1 MRSHQQMNLAAAGLA
16 LLLAGCATTSFTS
29 VWKAPDAQPL
39 QFSAGDKV
47 VAMVVAD
54 STGLR
59 RSGEANLADELDKRG
74 LQGVPAYSLLADADV
89 KDEAKA
95 RAAIEASG
103 AVGVILMRPMGK
115 EQKISSTPSMYYG
128 ASYYGAPH
136 YGGMWGGGYYGYGW
150 GGGIYDPGTIRTD
163 TYVSIET
170 VIYDLRQNK
179 LVWAGQ
185 TRTMNPSDVE
195 GFVTELATA
204 VSKELRE
211 SGLVAPRK

>member
-1 MRSHQQMNLAAAGLA
+1 MRATRQLVFGASTLA
-16 LLLAGCATTSFTS
+16 LLLSGCATTTFTS
-29 VWKAPDAQPL
+29 VWKAPDAKPL
-39 QFSAGDKV
+39 QFHAGDKV

-54 STGLR
+54 STGMR

-74 LQGVPAYSLLADADV
+74 LKGVPAYTLISDGDI

-95 RAAIEASG
+95 KAAIEASG
-103 AVGVILMRPMGK
+103 AVGVIVLRPMGK
-115 EQKISSTPSMYYG
+115 EQEVSSTPSTYVG
-128 ASYYGAPH
+128 ASYYGAPY
-136 YGGMWGGGYYGYGW
+136 YGGFWGGGYYGYGW
-150 GGGIYDPGTIRTD
+150 GGGFYDPGTIRTD

-211 SGLVAPRK
+211 SGLVARK

>member
-1 MRSHQQMNLAAAGLA
+1 MNSKKKMTLGAGSLA

-39 QFSAGDKV
+39 QFKAGDKV

-74 LQGVPAYSLLADADV
+74 LKGIPAYSLISDADV

-95 RAAIEASG
+95 KAAIEASG

-115 EQKISSTPSMYYG
+115 EQKVSSTPSMYYG
-128 ASYYGAPH
+128 ASYYGAPY

-150 GGGIYDPGTIRTD
+150 GGGVYDPGTIRTD

-185 TRTMNPSDVE
+185 TKTMNPSDVE

-211 SGLVAPRK
+211 SGMVAKK